1 MIDPAP
7 AAPAD
12 KAASA
17 PASAVA
23 RNTDLLGLVASV
35 WLFRAIRLVVLVGVV
50 SLFLAA
56 ALLLCV
62 AALETVRHLIEIAL
76 PGDGRPTTQQT
87 LLASIKLL
95 DLVLLATVL
104 AVVAFGLYSL
114 FIDPDLP
121 LPAWLRTRDVEGLKA
136 KLAGIVILMLAV
148 LFLEEVIHWRSERD
162 LLSFGVALAAMIA
175 ALSYFVRAKSDKD

>member
-1 MIDPAP
+1 MIDSGLGDGSTKAP
-7 AAPAD
+7 TAAGRD
-12 KAASA
+12 AS
-17 PASAVA
+17 
-23 RNTDLLGLVASV
+23 LGPLASV

-50 SLFLAA
+50 SLFVAA

-62 AALETVRHLIEIAL
+62 AALETVRHLIEVGL
-76 PGDGRPTTQQT
+76 PGDGNRPTTQQT

-114 FIDPDLP
+114 FIDPNLP

-162 LLSFGVALAAMIA
+162 LPSFGLALAAIIA
-175 ALSYFVRAKSDKD
+175 AFSYFVRTKSEKD